1 MPLKRSHEYRAR
13 AKHAREMA
21 ARTKSERSKES
32 FLRVAAECE
41 RLAELAE
48 KVEQE
53 PDPEPDED

>member
-1 MPLKRSHEYRAR
+1 MPLKRSHEYRER

-21 ARTKSERSKES
+21 AKTRSERSKAS

-41 RLAELAE
+41 RLAELAA

-53 PDPEPDED
+53 PDPEPD

>member
-21 ARTKSERSKES
+21 ARTKSERSKAA
-32 FLRVAAECE
+32 FLRVATDCE

-48 KVEQE
+48 KVEHE
-53 PDPEPDED
+53 PDPEPE